1 MEACLKALDARELE
15 CIQMPHSETIRMMKI
30 MDAIREQW
38 GIVYPFEKDEVEAKI
53 PEKSE
58 EIVTEQLPAEKEE
71 TVAETVETD
80 AENAGETEQVESTEV
95 LKESVEAVLSES
107 ATTEAAE
114 SKN

>member
-1 MEACLKALDARELE
+1 M
-15 CIQMPHSETIRMMKI
+15 
-30 MDAIREQW
+30 
-38 GIVYPFEKDEVEAKI
+38 
-53 PEKSE
+53 
-58 EIVTEQLPAEKEE
+58 TEQLPAEKEE

-114 SKN
+114 TEN

>member
-1 MEACLKALDARELE
+1 MYTDASQRNHPDDEDYGFH
-15 CIQMPHSETIRMMKI
+15 PRTV
-30 MDAIREQW
+30 

-114 SKN
+114 TEN